1 MVQFSLAPASSS
13 HEAVRSLSL
22 QIRPQRY
29 SFFPNSP
36 HLFPIFS
43 SLHAIIPPST
53 AIHISF
59 RAQLECDFQVS
70 ARHPEPCCLPLQAVS
85 KAQVCSSRKIIRLI
99 SQFVV

>member
-1 MVQFSLAPASSS
+1 MVQFSLTPASSS

-43 SLHAIIPPST
+43 SLHVIIPPST
-53 AIHISF
+53 AIHSSF
-59 RAQLECDFQVS
+59 RAQYGCDFQVS
-70 ARHPEPCCLPLQAVS
+70 PRHSETWRLTRQEVSQARARGQ
-85 KAQVCSSRKIIRLI
+85 RKIIKR
-99 SQFVV
+99 

>member
-70 ARHPEPCCLPLQAVS
+70 PRHPETWRLTRQEVSQAR
-85 KAQVCSSRKIIRLI
+85 ARGQRKIIKR
-99 SQFVV
+99 